1 MRVNRRNNHPT
12 DRAKKWAAKL
22 SYEDRLQVRELL
34 FKLYSV
40 SEDIRFDR
48 NKNKVSVYPVID
60 FDKNKLDDKTIKE
73 WQRIEKVIKQAEEQ
87 FMEAQLAEDAK
98 KMIKDFNEKGKEDYE
113 HD

>member
-22 SYEDRLQVRELL
+22 SYEDRLKVRELL

-48 NKNKVSVYPVID
+48 NKNKFNVYRSISID
-60 FDKNKLDDKTIKE
+60 KSKLDDKTIKQWE
-73 WQRIEKVIKQAEEQ
+73 KIDKVIKQAEEQ
-87 FMEAQLAEDAK
+87 FMEAQLAEDVK
-98 KMIKDFNEKGKEDYE
+98 KMIKNSNEKGLK
-113 HD
+113 